1 MFALMSFGAGLLSIQ
16 RAQSVERASL
26 SSILCLLK
34 VLLVEFV
41 WFKSLVCCCK
51 VGFVLA
57 AYLSQFLLGLILE
70 SLNHCNCGF

>member
-1 MFALMSFGAGLLSIQ
+1 MFASISLSVGLLPIQ

-41 WFKSLVCCCK
+41 SFKSLVCC
-51 VGFVLA
+51 
-57 AYLSQFLLGLILE
+57 
-70 SLNHCNCGF
+70 